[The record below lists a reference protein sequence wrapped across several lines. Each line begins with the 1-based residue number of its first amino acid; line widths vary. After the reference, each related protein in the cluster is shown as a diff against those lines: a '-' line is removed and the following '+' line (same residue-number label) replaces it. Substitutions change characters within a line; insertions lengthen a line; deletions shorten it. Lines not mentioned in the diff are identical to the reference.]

1 MWALNVM
8 NEIEATENAISKI
21 TELSDMLNPINPEM
35 SKHMDQLVK
44 TMTNWYSTKEN
55 LFKFNSL
62 CHPKALG
69 DNLVQGCDFN
79 EWNDLVSDLH
89 SKCVVAFNLLDRL
102 SEPEREI
109 FNKFIKDRTR

>member
-89 SKCVVAFNLLDRL
+89 SKCAVAFNLLDRL
-102 SEPEREI
+102 SESERET